1 MNHPKFSPP
10 RVGVIVSAIFFLAVG
25 FTYWPAVLPTSS
37 ELAQSSESADR
48 QATGQPR
55 LVSSIPMSDP
65 AAPMCEWTPVS
76 AEAGAAFYQPG
87 YQPIAMQNP
96 TADAARNSRDLKR
109 RYIPG
114 EDEKPPLRTI
124 RDTYPTY
131 SALAVDFN
139 SNEVFL
145 QDENLFGIKV
155 FDRNTNTPS
164 NAAFSEPKRMIDG
177 PETKLEF
184 NCGLYVDPKT
194 GDIYSVANDTVDTM
208 VIFPRNAEG
217 NVKPMREL
225 RTPHGTFGIAVD
237 EEANELF
244 LTVQHEHAVVVYRK
258 QAAGDEKELR
268 RIEGPL
274 TGLEDPHGIAL
285 DPKNGVMYVSSHGN
299 FNDRQKPGTGR
310 FDKPS
315 ITAYPLK
322 GSGNIA
328 PLRTIEGPKTG
339 MNWPAAMAYDPAT
352 NELYV
357 ANDVGDSVLVFGP
370 EDKGDVAPRRIIK
383 GPKTGIKNPTGVYL
397 DPKNKEIW
405 VANMG
410 NHTATAF
417 AISAS
422 GNTAPLRT
430 IRSAP
435 QGKVALAIGN
445 PGGVAYDSKRQEIL
459 VPN

>member
-1 MNHPKFSPP
+1 MSLCNIARR
-10 RVGVIVSAIFFLAVG
+10 RVGILITGFLASAAG
-25 FTYWPAVLPTSS
+25 ILLWPAAAPSLS
-37 ELAQSSESADR
+37 ELVNSSMLAVR
-48 QATGQPR
+48 TATGGAR
-55 LVSSIPMSDP
+55 LVSAESMPE
-65 AAPMCEWTPVS
+65 APMCEWQPVS
-76 AEAGAAFYQPG
+76 TETSHGFIMPAAQRLT
-87 YQPIAMQNP
+87 QEQAQN
-96 TADAARNSRDLKR
+96 AKDINR
-109 RYIPG
+109 RYVPG
-114 EDEKPPLRTI
+114 EDERPPLRVI

-155 FDRNTNTPS
+155 FDRMTNTPA

-177 PETKLEF
+177 PDTKLEF

-217 NVKPMREL
+217 NQKPMREL
-225 RTPHGTFGIAVD
+225 STPHGTFGIAVD
-237 EEANELF
+237 ENAEELF

-258 QAAGDEKELR
+258 QASGKEKELR

-274 TGLEDPHGIAL
+274 TGLQDPHGIAL
-285 DPKNGVMYVSSHGN
+285 DTKNGVIYVSNHGN
-299 FNDRQKPGTGR
+299 YNERQKPGSGK
-310 FDKPS
+310 FFPPS

-328 PLRTIEGPKTG
+328 PLRTIAGPKAQL
-339 MNWPAAMAYDPAT
+339 NWPAAMAFDPA
-352 NELYV
+352 NSDLFV
-357 ANDVGDSVLVFGP
+357 ANDVGESILVFGP
-370 EDKGDVAPRRIIK
+370 EDKGDVAPKRIIK
-383 GPKTGIKNPTGVYL
+383 GPKTGIKNPTGVYI
-397 DPKNKEIW
+397 DEKNRELW

-410 NHTATAF
+410 NHSATVYPLN
-417 AISAS
+417 AS
-422 GNTAPLRT
+422 GNAIPART

-435 QGKVALAIGN
+435 TDKLALAIGN
-445 PGGVAYDSKRQEIL
+445 PGAVAYDSKRQEIL

>member
-1 MNHPKFSPP
+1 MNQHTGSNH
-10 RVGVIVSAIFFLAVG
+10 RSSILIAALILLAAG
-25 FTYWPAVLPTSS
+25 FTFWPTAKPSLNELSNSS
-37 ELAQSSESADR
+37 TLASR
-48 QATGQPR
+48 RGTGEAR
-55 LVSSIPMSDP
+55 LVSAEPLPGLD
-65 AAPMCEWTPVS
+65 APMCEWMPASGEAYQGFVMPVAQRLS
-76 AEAGAAFYQPG
+76 AEAAKNAKDV
-87 YQPIAMQNP
+87 N
-96 TADAARNSRDLKR
+96 R
-109 RYIPG
+109 RYVPG
-114 EDEKPPLRTI
+114 EDEKPPLRVI

-139 SNEVFL
+139 SNEIFL

-155 FDRNTNTPS
+155 FDRMTNTPA
-164 NAAFSEPKRMIDG
+164 NAAFSEPKRRIEG

-217 NVKPMREL
+217 NMKPMREL
-225 RTPHGTFGIAVD
+225 STPHGTFGIAVD
-237 EEANELF
+237 EAANELF

-258 QAAGDEKELR
+258 QAEGKEKELR

-274 TGLEDPHGIAL
+274 TGLEDPHGVAL
-285 DPKNGVMYVSSHGN
+285 DPKNGVIYVSSHGN

-315 ITAYPLK
+315 ITAYPIK

-328 PLRTIEGPKTG
+328 PLRTIEGPKTQ
-339 MNWPAAMAYDPAT
+339 MNWPAAMAFDPV
-352 NELYV
+352 NGDLFV
-357 ANDVGDSVLVFGP
+357 ANDVGDSILVFGP
-370 EDKGDVAPRRIIK
+370 QDSGDAAPKRIIK
-383 GPKTGIKNPTGVYL
+383 GPRTGIKNPTGVYL
-397 DPKNKEIW
+397 DEKNREVW

-410 NHTATAF
+410 NHSATVY
-417 AISAS
+417 SMNAS
-422 GNTAPLRT
+422 GNAVPLRT

-435 QGKVALAIGN
+435 SDKLALAIGN
-445 PGGVAYDSKRQEIL
+445 PGAVAYDSKRQEIL

>member
-1 MNHPKFSPP
+1 
-10 RVGVIVSAIFFLAVG
+10 
-25 FTYWPAVLPTSS
+25 
-37 ELAQSSESADR
+37 
-48 QATGQPR
+48 
-55 LVSSIPMSDP
+55 
-65 AAPMCEWTPVS
+65 MCEWQPAVAGTHEAYIMPVAQQLT
-76 AEAGAAFYQPG
+76 AEQ
-87 YQPIAMQNP
+87 QKN
-96 TADAARNSRDLKR
+96 ARDVNR

-114 EDEKPPLRTI
+114 EDEIPPVRVI

-155 FDRNTNTPS
+155 FDRMTNTPA

-208 VIFPRNAEG
+208 VVFPRNAEG

-225 RTPHGTFGIAVD
+225 STPHGTFGIAVD
-237 EEANELF
+237 EEAQELF

-258 QAAGDEKELR
+258 QAEGREKELR
-268 RIEGPL
+268 RIEGPK
-274 TGLEDPHGIAL
+274 TQLEDPHGIAL
-285 DPKNGVMYVSSHGN
+285 DTKNGVIYVSSHGN
-299 FNDRQKPGTGR
+299 YNERQKPGTGR

-322 GSGNIA
+322 GSGDIA
-328 PLRTIEGPKTG
+328 PLRIIEGPKTR
-339 MNWPAAMAYDPAT
+339 MNWPAAMAFDPVT
-352 NELYV
+352 GDLFV
-357 ANDVGDSVLVFGP
+357 ANDVDDSILVFGP
-370 EDKGDVAPRRIIK
+370 DDEGDVAPKRMIR
-383 GPKTGIKNPTGVYL
+383 GPRTGIKNPTGVYL
-397 DPKNKEIW
+397 DEKNREVW
-405 VANMG
+405 VASMG
-410 NHTATAF
+410 NHSATVYP
-417 AISAS
+417 INAS
-422 GNTAPLRT
+422 GNQSPLRT

-435 QGKVALAIGN
+435 RDKLALAIGN
-445 PGGVAYDSKRQEIL
+445 PGAVAYDSKRKEIL